1 MVKFSR
7 EYEASI
13 IPEWKA
19 AFVDYKRLKK
29 LVKRIKIAR
38 RDAASACVTSSPTPP
53 LLFAGGSGNTSGRYG
68 FSVLDPVRSLAARF
82 AASPPQHHQQGLQE
96 SEDDDAGGGLDD
108 CSSGELVRSAD
119 KHEQEFLEKADEEL
133 GKVNDFYAAK
143 EAELLARG
151 AALMD
156 QLRILGDVKRILA
169 DHAAAS
175 RRGRRLL
182 GRSASHSPSPS
193 ANGSSSARHLLSSG
207 SGLGSP
213 QSMSDGSVEL
223 QQARVAE
230 GAAVAEEVMAALER
244 NGVSFV
250 GAGLPKAKKDGTGK
264 QLVGRGALLLL
275 PAAVRIDIPPTSPGR
290 AALKVWEEL
299 VNVLRKDGADPAAA
313 FVHRKKVQHAEKNI
327 RDAFLALYRGLD
339 LLKKFSS
346 LNVKAFT
353 KILKKFVKVSE
364 QQRATDL
371 FSEKVKR
378 SPFSSSD
385 KVLQLADEVE
395 CIFLRHFAGND
406 RKVAMK
412 YLRPQQPRNTH
423 MITFLVGLFTGTF
436 VSLFIIYSVLA
447 HVAGIFSSTGNTAY
461 MEIVYHVFSMFAL
474 ISLHVFLYGCNLF
487 MWKSTRINHNFI
499 FDFSSSTAL
508 THRDAFLMS
517 ASIMCTV
524 VAALVIN
531 LFLRNAGSTYANALP
546 GALLLLSTAVLFCPF
561 NVLYRSTRYCF
572 MRVMRNIIF
581 SPFYKVLMADF
592 FMADQLTSQIP
603 LLRHMEFAACYFM
616 AGTFRADA
624 YRTCTSSSQYTHLAY
639 VISFLPYYWRAMQC
653 LRRYLEEGHDINQL
667 ANAGK
672 YVSAMI
678 AAAVRFK
685 YAATPT
691 PLWMWMVVISSSG
704 ATIYQLYW
712 DFVMDWGFL
721 NPESKNLWLRDQ
733 LILKNKSIYYVSMVL
748 NLALRLAWAQSVMKL
763 HLGRVESRLLD
774 FSLASLEIIR
784 RGHWNFYRLE
794 NEHLNNAGKFR
805 AVKTVPLPFRELE
818 TD

>member
-19 AFVDYKRLKK
+19 AFVDYKCLKK
-29 LVKRIKIAR
+29 LIKRIKVAR
-38 RDAASACVTSSPTPP
+38 RDAGPPTP
-53 LLFAGGSGNTSGRYG
+53 LLATSGGAGSYG
-68 FSVLDPVRSLAARF
+68 FSVLDPVRALTARF
-82 AASPPQHHQQGLQE
+82 AGGRAAAAASPEEEGEEE
-96 SEDDDAGGGLDD
+96 SLESD
-108 CSSGELVRSAD
+108 SGELVRATD
-119 KHEQEFLEKADEEL
+119 KHDREFLEKADEEL
-133 GKVNDFYAAK
+133 DKVNKFYATQ
-143 EAELLARG
+143 ESELLARG
-151 AALMD
+151 DALIE
-156 QLRILGDVKRILA
+156 QLRILSDIKRILA
-169 DHAAAS
+169 DHAAARGT
-175 RRGRRLL
+175 RRHGRAAL
-182 GRSASHSPSPS
+182 GRSASMPSPPSSPSLLD
-193 ANGSSSARHLLSSG
+193 GSSGRHLLS
-207 SGLGSP
+207 GLASP
-213 QSMSDGSVEL
+213 QSMSDGSVEM
-223 QQARVAE
+223 QQ
-230 GAAVAEEVMAALER
+230 AAVAEEVMAALER

-250 GAGLPKAKKDGTGK
+250 GGGIAGKAKKAGK
-264 QLVGRGALLLL
+264 DYGNNNNNSKQIMGRGALLQL
-275 PAAVRIDIPPTSPGR
+275 PATVRIDIPPTSPGR

-327 RDAFLALYRGLD
+327 RDAFLALYRGLE

-385 KVLQLADEVE
+385 KVLQLSDEVE

-412 YLRPQQPRNTH
+412 YLKPQQPRNTH

-447 HVAGIFSSTGNTAY
+447 HVAGIFSSTGSPAY
-461 MEIVYHVFSMFAL
+461 MDIVYHVFSMFAL

-524 VAALVIN
+524 VFSLVIN
-531 LFLRNAGSTYANALP
+531 LFLRNAGATYTDALP
-546 GALLLLSTAVLFCPF
+546 GALLLLSTGVLFCPF
-561 NVLYRSTRYCF
+561 NILYRSTRYCF

-616 AGTFRADA
+616 AGTFRNHA
-624 YRTCTSSSQYTHLAY
+624 YQTCTTSPQYTHLAY

-672 YVSAMI
+672 YVSAMV

-721 NPESKNLWLRDQ
+721 NPKSKNLWLRDQ
-733 LILKNKSIYYVSMVL
+733 LILKNKSIYYVSMML

>member
-1 MVKFSR
+1 LRRMVKFSR

-19 AFVDYKRLKK
+19 AFVDYKCLKK
-29 LVKRIKIAR
+29 LIKRIKIAR
-38 RDAASACVTSSPTPP
+38 RDAAPSSP
-53 LLFAGGSGNTSGRYG
+53 LLATTASSSSIGAYG
-68 FSVLDPVRSLAARF
+68 FSVLDPVRALTARIAARPALAAV
-82 AASPPQHHQQGLQE
+82 ASP
-96 SEDDDAGGGLDD
+96 S
-108 CSSGELVRSAD
+108 LVGRAIVIVMLIHLRVWFVQD
-119 KHEQEFLEKADEEL
+119 QEFLEKADEEL
-133 GKVNDFYAAK
+133 DKVNKFYASQ

-151 AALMD
+151 DALIE
-156 QLRILGDVKRILA
+156 QLRILADIKRILA

-175 RRGRRLL
+175 RRGRGRAL
-182 GRSASHSPSPS
+182 GRAATMPPSHSPSV
-193 ANGSSSARHLLSSG
+193 NGSSGRHLLS
-207 SGLGSP
+207 GLASP

-250 GAGLPKAKKDGTGK
+250 GGGLAKAKKDGSGK
-264 QLVGRGALLLL
+264 QLMGRGALLQL
-275 PAAVRIDIPPTSPGR
+275 PATVRIDIPPTSPGR

-327 RDAFLALYRGLD
+327 RDAFLALYRGLE
-339 LLKKFSS
+339 LLKKFSA

-364 QQRATDL
+364 QQRATDS

-412 YLRPQQPRNTH
+412 YLKPQQPRNTH
-423 MITFLVGLFTGTF
+423 MITFLVGD
-436 VSLFIIYSVLA
+436 
-447 HVAGIFSSTGNTAY
+447 
-461 MEIVYHVFSMFAL
+461 MFAL
-474 ISLHVFLYGCNLF
+474 ISLHAFLYGCNLF
-487 MWKSTRINHNFI
+487 MWKSTRINNNFI

-531 LFLRNAGSTYANALP
+531 LFLRNAGATYTDALP
-546 GALLLLSTAVLFCPF
+546 GALLLLSTGVLFCPF
-561 NVLYRSTRYCF
+561 DIFYRSTRYCF

-616 AGTFRADA
+616 AGTFRNHA
-624 YRTCTSSSQYTHLAY
+624 YETCTTSPQYTHLAY
-639 VISFLPYYWRAMQC
+639 VLSFLPYYWRAMQC

-672 YVSAMI
+672 YVSAMV

-691 PLWMWMVVISSSG
+691 PFWMWMVVISSSG

-721 NPESKNLWLRDQ
+721 NPKSKNLWLRDQ
-733 LILKNKSIYYVSMVL
+733 LILKNKSIYYFSMVLYLVRQIFNTTADLGIPKFTSTNKYHLTTQML

-805 AVKTVPLPFRELE
+805 AVKIVPLPFRELE

>member
-29 LVKRIKIAR
+29 LIKRIKVTR
-38 RDAASACVTSSPTPP
+38 RDDSFAAAAAAAADHLLPP
-53 LLFAGGSGNTSGRYG
+53 PHAAKEAGGYG
-68 FSVLDPVRSLAARF
+68 FSILDPVRAIAARF
-82 AASPPQHHQQGLQE
+82 SAGQQPSA
-96 SEDDDAGGGLDD
+96 SEDEECPDR
-108 CSSGELVRSAD
+108 GELVRSTD
-119 KHEQEFLEKADEEL
+119 KHEREFMERADEEL
-133 GKVNDFYAAK
+133 EKVNAFYTGQ

-151 AALMD
+151 DALLE
-156 QLRILGDVKRILA
+156 QLRILADVKRILA
-169 DHAAAS
+169 DHAAARRARGLARS
-175 RRGRRLL
+175 R
-182 GRSASHSPSPS
+182 SMPPPPPSSSPPS
-193 ANGSSSARHLLSSG
+193 SVHGSSGRYLLS
-207 SGLGSP
+207 GLSSP
-213 QSMSDGSVEL
+213 QSMSDGSLEL
-223 QQARVAE
+223 QQAQVSE
-230 GAAVAEEVMAALER
+230 GAAVADEVMAALER

-250 GAGLPKAKKDGTGK
+250 GLAGKKDGKTKDGSGK
-264 QLVGRGALLLL
+264 GRGGGGGGGGGVLQL
-275 PAAVRIDIPPTSPGR
+275 PATVRIDIPATSPGR

-313 FVHRKKVQHAEKNI
+313 
-327 RDAFLALYRGLD
+327 
-339 LLKKFSS
+339 S

-395 CIFLRHFAGND
+395 CIFMKHFTGND

-412 YLRPQQPRNTH
+412 YLKPQQPRNTH
-423 MITFLVGLFTGTF
+423 MITFLVCSRALLFHSH
-436 VSLFIIYSVLA
+436 VS
-447 HVAGIFSSTGNTAY
+447 GIFTSTGNSAY

-474 ISLHVFLYGCNLF
+474 ISLHIFLYGCNLF
-487 MWKSTRINHNFI
+487 MWKNTRINHNFI
-499 FDFSSSTAL
+499 FDFSSNTAL

-531 LFLRNAGSTYANALP
+531 LFLKNAGVAYANALP
-546 GALLLLSTAVLFCPF
+546 GALLLLSTGVLFCPF
-561 NVLYRSTRYCF
+561 DIFYRSTRYCF

-603 LLRHMEFAACYFM
+603 LLRHMEFTACYFM
-616 AGTFRADA
+616 AGSFRTHP
-624 YRTCTSSSQYTHLAY
+624 YETCTSGQQYKHLAY
-639 VISFLPYYWRAMQC
+639 VISFLPYFWRALQC

-672 YVSAMI
+672 YVSAMV

-691 PLWMWMVVISSSG
+691 PFWVWMVIISSSG

-712 DFVMDWGFL
+712 DFVKDWGFL
-721 NPESKNLWLRDQ
+721 NPKSKNRWLRNE
-733 LILKNKSIYYVSMVL
+733 LILKNKSIYYVSMML
-748 NLALRLAWAQSVMKL
+748 NLALRLAWTESVMKI
-763 HLGRVESRLLD
+763 HIGKVESRLLD

-794 NEHLNNAGKFR
+794 NEHLNNVGKFR

>member
-29 LVKRIKIAR
+29 LIKKIKVTR
-38 RDAASACVTSSPTPP
+38 RDDSFAAAAADHLPP
-53 LLFAGGSGNTSGRYG
+53 PHAAKESGGGGYG
-68 FSVLDPVRSLAARF
+68 FSILDPVRAIAARF
-82 AASPPQHHQQGLQE
+82 SPGLRAASA
-96 SEDDDAGGGLDD
+96 SEDEECPDT
-108 CSSGELVRSAD
+108 GELVRSTD
-119 KHEQEFLEKADEEL
+119 KHEREFMERADEEL
-133 GKVNDFYAAK
+133 EKVNAFYTGQ

-151 AALMD
+151 DALLE
-156 QLRILGDVKRILA
+156 QLRILADVKRILA
-169 DHAAAS
+169 DHAAS
-175 RRGRRLL
+175 RRARGLA
-182 GRSASHSPSPS
+182 RSRSMPPPSPSPS
-193 ANGSSSARHLLSSG
+193 PSVHGSSGRYLLS
-207 SGLGSP
+207 GLSSP
-213 QSMSDGSVEL
+213 QSMSDGSLEL
-223 QQARVAE
+223 QQAQVSE
-230 GAAVAEEVMAALER
+230 GAAVADEVMAALER

-250 GAGLPKAKKDGTGK
+250 GLAGKKDAKTKDGSGK
-264 QLVGRGALLLL
+264 GRGGGGGGGALQL
-275 PAAVRIDIPPTSPGR
+275 PATVRIDIPATSPGR

-313 FVHRKKVQHAEKNI
+313 FVHRKKIQHAEKNI
-327 RDAFLALYRGLD
+327 RDAFMALYRGLE
-339 LLKKFSS
+339 LLKKFRHAPSLHLLFVSFCHIWQTNTTNS

-385 KVLQLADEVE
+385 KVSS
-395 CIFLRHFAGND
+395 
-406 RKVAMK
+406 
-412 YLRPQQPRNTH
+412 
-423 MITFLVGLFTGTF
+423 GLFTGTF
-436 VSLFIIYSVLA
+436 VSLFIIYAILA
-447 HVAGIFSSTGNTAY
+447 HVSGIFTSTGNTAY

-474 ISLHVFLYGCNLF
+474 ISLHIFLYGCNLF

-531 LFLRNAGSTYANALP
+531 LFLKNAGVAYANALP
-546 GALLLLSTAVLFCPF
+546 GALLLLSTGVLFCPF
-561 NVLYRSTRYCF
+561 DIFYRSTRYCF

-603 LLRHMEFAACYFM
+603 LLRHMEFTACYFM
-616 AGTFRADA
+616 AGSFRTHP
-624 YRTCTSSSQYTHLAY
+624 YETCTSGQQYKHLAY
-639 VISFLPYYWRAMQC
+639 VISFLPYFWRALQC

-672 YVSAMI
+672 YVSAMV

-691 PLWMWMVVISSSG
+691 PFWVWMVIISSSG

-712 DFVMDWGFL
+712 DFVKDWGFL
-721 NPESKNLWLRDQ
+721 NPKSKNRWLRNE
-733 LILKNKSIYYVSMVL
+733 LILKNKSIYYVSMML
-748 NLALRLAWAQSVMKL
+748 NLALRLAWTESVMKI
-763 HLGRVESRLLD
+763 HIGKVESRLLD

-794 NEHLNNAGKFR
+794 NEHLNNVGKFR

>member
-19 AFVDYKRLKK
+19 AFVDYKGLKK
-29 LVKRIKIAR
+29 LIKRIKIAR
-38 RDAASACVTSSPTPP
+38 RDAGPPP
-53 LLFAGGSGNTSGRYG
+53 LLAATTAGSSYG
-68 FSVLDPVRSLAARF
+68 FSVLDPVRSLTARF
-82 AASPPQHHQQGLQE
+82 TGAAHHAAASPEGEEE
-96 SEDDDAGGGLDD
+96 SLESD
-108 CSSGELVRSAD
+108 SGELVRSTN

-133 GKVNDFYAAK
+133 DKVNKFYATQ

-151 AALMD
+151 EALIE
-156 QLRILGDVKRILA
+156 QLRILADVKRILA

-175 RRGRRLL
+175 RRGRGRAL
-182 GRSASHSPSPS
+182 GRAASMPPSLELSPSL
-193 ANGSSSARHLLSSG
+193 NGSSGRHLLS
-207 SGLGSP
+207 GLASP

-250 GAGLPKAKKDGTGK
+250 GGGLAKAKKDGSGK
-264 QLVGRGALLLL
+264 QLMGRAALLQL
-275 PAAVRIDIPPTSPGR
+275 PATVRIDIPPTSPGR

-327 RDAFLALYRGLD
+327 RDAFLALYRGLE

-364 QQRATDL
+364 QQQATDK

-378 SPFSSSD
+378 SQFSSSD

-412 YLRPQQPRNTH
+412 YLKPQQPRNTH

-447 HVAGIFSSTGNTAY
+447 HVAGIFSSTGSPAY
-461 MEIVYHVFSMFAL
+461 MDIVYHVFSMFAL

-487 MWKSTRINHNFI
+487 MWKSTRINNNFI

-531 LFLRNAGSTYANALP
+531 LFLRNAGATYTDALP
-546 GALLLLSTAVLFCPF
+546 GALLVLSTGVLFCPF
-561 NVLYRSTRYCF
+561 NIFYRSTRYCF

-616 AGTFRADA
+616 AGTFRNHA
-624 YRTCTSSSQYTHLAY
+624 YETCTSSPQYTHLAY

-672 YVSAMI
+672 YVSAMV

-721 NPESKNLWLRDQ
+721 NPKSKNLWLRDQ
-733 LILKNKSIYYVSMVL
+733 LILKKKSIYYVSM
-748 NLALRLAWAQSVMKL
+748 
-763 HLGRVESRLLD
+763 VESRLLD

>member
-19 AFVDYKRLKK
+19 AFVDYKKLKK
-29 LVKRIKIAR
+29 LVKRIKVAR
-38 RDAASACVTSSPTPP
+38 RDAAAASP
-53 LLFAGGSGNTSGRYG
+53 LLAASSRQDGTTERSSGGAGAYG
-68 FSVLDPVRSLAARF
+68 FSVLDPVRAIAARI
-82 AASPPQHHQQGLQE
+82 AASPPPPASPSDE
-96 SEDDDAGGGLDD
+96 SEAEEEESTAESDA
-108 CSSGELVRSAD
+108 SGELVPSTD
-119 KHEQEFLEKADEEL
+119 KHEREFLEKADDEL
-133 GKVNDFYAAK
+133 GKVNEFYAGK

-182 GRSASHSPSPS
+182 GRSASAPSSVNINNDDGS
-193 ANGSSSARHLLSSG
+193 ASGRHLLALSSG
-207 SGLGSP
+207 LASP

-250 GAGLPKAKKDGTGK
+250 GGGLAKAKKDGTGK
-264 QLVGRGALLLL
+264 QLMGRGALLQL

-339 LLKKFSS
+339 LLKKFRLAWHDLYGERIQIREMLCVPGVRAAASHG
-346 LNVKAFT
+346 L
-353 KILKKFVKVSE
+353 ILSE
-364 QQRATDL
+364 GEEVAVQQ
-371 FSEKVKR
+371 
-378 SPFSSSD
+378 
-385 KVLQLADEVE
+385 
-395 CIFLRHFAGND
+395 LR
-406 RKVAMK
+406 
-412 YLRPQQPRNTH
+412 Q
-423 MITFLVGLFTGTF
+423 GLFTGTF
-436 VSLFIIYSVLA
+436 VSLFIIYSILA

-531 LFLRNAGSTYANALP
+531 LFVRNAGPTYANALP

-561 NVLYRSTRYCF
+561 NIFYRSTRYCF
-572 MRVMRNIIF
+572 MRVIRNIIF
-581 SPFYKVLMADF
+581 SPFYKDVLAMQVLMADF

-624 YRTCTSSSQYTHLAY
+624 YQTCTRSSQYTHLAY

-672 YVSAMI
+672 YVSAMV

-721 NPESKNLWLRDQ
+721 NPHSKNLWLRDQ
-733 LILKNKSIYYVSMVL
+733 LILKNKSVYYVSMVLHPVRLIFSTTTDLGNPKFSTTNAFAKQML

-794 NEHLNNAGKFR
+794 NEHINNAGKFR

>member
-7 EYEASI
+7 EYAASI

-29 LVKRIKIAR
+29 LVKRIKVAR
-38 RDAASACVTSSPTPP
+38 RDSDAAAASP
-53 LLFAGGSGNTSGRYG
+53 LLASPSQDGQRRRGATGYG
-68 FSVLDPVRSLAARF
+68 FSVLDPVRAIAARF
-82 AASPPQHHQQGLQE
+82 AASPPALPVQQE
-96 SEDDDAGGGLDD
+96 SEEEEEESAA
-108 CSSGELVRSAD
+108 SGELLRSKD
-119 KHEQEFLEKADEEL
+119 KHEREFLEKADDEL
-133 GKVNDFYAAK
+133 SKVNDFYAAK

-175 RRGRRLL
+175 RRGRLL
-182 GRSASHSPSPS
+182 GRSASAPASHSPS
-193 ANGSSSARHLLSSG
+193 ADNNNGSSSGRHLLSLS
-207 SGLGSP
+207 SGLASP

-250 GAGLPKAKKDGTGK
+250 GGGLAKAKKDGTGK
-264 QLVGRGALLLL
+264 QLMGRGALLQL

-412 YLRPQQPRNTH
+412 YLKPQQPRNTH

-499 FDFSSSTAL
+499 FDFSTSTAL

-531 LFLRNAGSTYANALP
+531 LFVRNAGPTYANALP

-561 NVLYRSTRYCF
+561 NIFYRSTRYCF

-603 LLRHMEFAACYFM
+603 LLRHMEFTACYFM
-616 AGTFRADA
+616 AGTFKADA
-624 YRTCTSSSQYTHLAY
+624 YRTCTRSSQYTHLAY

-653 LRRYLEEGHDINQL
+653 LRRYLEEGRDINQL

-672 YVSAMI
+672 YVSAMV

-691 PLWMWMVVISSSG
+691 PFWMWMVVISSSG

-721 NPESKNLWLRDQ
+721 NPHSKNLWLRDQ
-733 LILKNKSIYYVSMVL
+733 LILKNKSVYYVSMML

>member
-29 LVKRIKIAR
+29 LIKKIKVAR
-38 RDAASACVTSSPTPP
+38 RDSFAAAGDVPP
-53 LLFAGGSGNTSGRYG
+53 PHAGKEGAGSFDDGGGGGGGYG
-68 FSVLDPVRSLAARF
+68 FSILDPVRAMAARF
-82 AASPPQHHQQGLQE
+82 SPIRAPSLHAASV
-96 SEDDDAGGGLDD
+96 SEDEE
-108 CSSGELVRSAD
+108 SSDTGELVRSTD
-119 KHEQEFLEKADEEL
+119 KHERDFLERADEEL
-133 GKVNDFYAAK
+133 EKVKAFYEGQ

-151 AALMD
+151 DALIE
-156 QLRILGDVKRILA
+156 QLRILSDVKRILA
-169 DHAAAS
+169 DHAAS
-175 RRGRRLL
+175 RRARGLA
-182 GRSASHSPSPS
+182 RSRSMPPPPTPPSPS
-193 ANGSSSARHLLSSG
+193 VNGSSGRYLLS
-207 SGLGSP
+207 GLASP
-213 QSMSDGSVEL
+213 QSMSDGSLEL
-223 QQARVAE
+223 QQAQVSE
-230 GAAVAEEVMAALER
+230 GAAVADEVMAALER
-244 NGVSFV
+244 NGVCFV
-250 GAGLPKAKKDGTGK
+250 GLAGKKDGKTKDGSK
-264 QLVGRGALLLL
+264 GRCGVSRQL
-275 PAAVRIDIPPTSPGR
+275 PATVRIDIPATSPGR

-313 FVHRKKVQHAEKNI
+313 FVHRKKIQHAEKNI
-327 RDAFLALYRGLD
+327 RDAFMALYRGLE

-364 QQRATDL
+364 QHRATDL

-395 CIFLRHFAGND
+395 CIFMKHFTGND

-412 YLRPQQPRNTH
+412 YLKPQQPRNTH

-436 VSLFIIYSVLA
+436 VSLFIIYAILA
-447 HVAGIFSSTGNTAY
+447 HVSGIFTSTGNTAY

-474 ISLHVFLYGCNLF
+474 ISLHTFLYGCNLF

-524 VAALVIN
+524 VGALVIN
-531 LFLRNAGSTYANALP
+531 LFLKNAGVSYANALP
-546 GALLLLSTAVLFCPF
+546 GALLLLSTGVLFCPF
-561 NVLYRSTRYCF
+561 DIFYRSTRYCF
-572 MRVMRNIIF
+572 MRVIRNIIF

-603 LLRHMEFAACYFM
+603 LLRHMEFTACYFM
-616 AGTFRADA
+616 AGSFKTHP
-624 YRTCTSSSQYTHLAY
+624 YETCTSGQQYKHLAY
-639 VISFLPYYWRAMQC
+639 VISFLPYYWRALQC

-672 YVSAMI
+672 YVSAMV

-691 PLWMWMVVISSSG
+691 PFWVWMVIFSSSG

-712 DFVMDWGFL
+712 DFVKDWGFL
-721 NPESKNLWLRDQ
+721 NPKSKNPWLRNE
-733 LILKNKSIYYVSMVL
+733 LILKNKSIYYVSMML
-748 NLALRLAWAQSVMKL
+748 NLALRLAWTESVMKI
-763 HLGRVESRLLD
+763 HISKVESRLLD
-774 FSLASLEIIR
+774 FLLASLEIIR

-794 NEHLNNAGKFR
+794 NEHLNNVGKFR

>member
-19 AFVDYKRLKK
+19 AFVDYKGLKK

-38 RDAASACVTSSPTPP
+38 RDRDARSTSNDHDDATT
-53 LLFAGGSGNTSGRYG
+53 TSYG
-68 FSVLDPVRSLAARF
+68 FSVLDPVRALASHFNNATPP
-82 AASPPQHHQQGLQE
+82 ASPEGG
-96 SEDDDAGGGLDD
+96 SDDDALRTLESD
-108 CSSGELVRSAD
+108 SGELVRATD
-119 KHEQEFLEKADEEL
+119 KHEQEFVERADEEL
-133 GKVNDFYAAK
+133 EKVNKFYAAQ
-143 EAELLARG
+143 EADMLARG
-151 AALMD
+151 DALIE
-156 QLRILGDVKRILA
+156 QLRILADVKRILA

-175 RRGRRLL
+175 SRRGRARLART
-182 GRSASHSPSPS
+182 GGNSSPP
-193 ANGSSSARHLLSSG
+193 
-207 SGLGSP
+207 
-213 QSMSDGSVEL
+213 VEL

-250 GAGLPKAKKDGTGK
+250 GGGLGKAKKDGSGK
-264 QLVGRGALLLL
+264 QLMGRAALLQL
-275 PAAVRIDIPPTSPGR
+275 PATVRIDIPPTSPGR

-313 FVHRKKVQHAEKNI
+313 FVHRKKVQHAEKSI

-353 KILKKFVKVSE
+353 KILKKFVKVLDLLCTQNPDTHTLTLCCAVCTKPRNSFSALQQVSE
-364 QQRATDL
+364 QHRKGDL

-385 KVLQLADEVE
+385 KACSQ
-395 CIFLRHFAGND
+395 
-406 RKVAMK
+406 
-412 YLRPQQPRNTH
+412 
-423 MITFLVGLFTGTF
+423 
-436 VSLFIIYSVLA
+436 A
-447 HVAGIFSSTGNTAY
+447 HLCPCSSYTR
-461 MEIVYHVFSMFAL
+461 MFAL
-474 ISLHVFLYGCNLF
+474 ISLHVFLYGCNLS
-487 MWKSTRINHNFI
+487 MWKGTRINHNFI

-524 VAALVIN
+524 VAALVVN
-531 LFLRNAGSTYANALP
+531 LFLRNAGATYANALP
-546 GALLLLSTAVLFCPF
+546 GALLLLSAGVLFCPF
-561 NVLYRSTRYCF
+561 NIFYRSTRFCF
-572 MRVMRNIIF
+572 MRVMRNIVL
-581 SPFYKVLMADF
+581 SPFYK
-592 FMADQLTSQIP
+592 
-603 LLRHMEFAACYFM
+603 
-616 AGTFRADA
+616 
-624 YRTCTSSSQYTHLAY
+624 
-639 VISFLPYYWRAMQC
+639 
-653 LRRYLEEGHDINQL
+653 
-667 ANAGK
+667 
-672 YVSAMI
+672 
-678 AAAVRFK
+678 
-685 YAATPT
+685 
-691 PLWMWMVVISSSG
+691 
-704 ATIYQLYW
+704 LYW

-721 NPESKNLWLRDQ
+721 NSKSKNFWLRDQ
-733 LILKNKSIYYVSMVL
+733 LILKNKSIYYASMML
-748 NLALRLAWAQSVMKL
+748 NLVLRLAWAESVMKL
-763 HLGRVESRLLD
+763 RLGMVESRLLD

>member
-19 AFVDYKRLKK
+19 AFVDYKCLKK
-29 LVKRIKIAR
+29 LIKRIKVAR
-38 RDAASACVTSSPTPP
+38 RDAAPP
-53 LLFAGGSGNTSGRYG
+53 LLLAATTSATVGSYG
-68 FSVLDPVRSLAARF
+68 FSVLDPVRALTARF
-82 AASPPQHHQQGLQE
+82 AGGGRAAAASP
-96 SEDDDAGGGLDD
+96 
-108 CSSGELVRSAD
+108 
-119 KHEQEFLEKADEEL
+119 EQEFLERADEEL
-133 GKVNDFYAAK
+133 DKVNKFYASQ
-143 EAELLARG
+143 ESELLSRG
-151 AALMD
+151 EALIE
-156 QLRILGDVKRILA
+156 QLRILADIKRILA
-169 DHAAAS
+169 DHAAA
-175 RRGRRLL
+175 RGRGGRAAAL
-182 GRSASHSPSPS
+182 GRSASMPPPSMSPSL
-193 ANGSSSARHLLSSG
+193 NGSSGRHLLS
-207 SGLGSP
+207 GLASP
-213 QSMSDGSVEL
+213 QSMSDGSVEM
-223 QQARVAE
+223 QQAAVAE

-250 GAGLPKAKKDGTGK
+250 GGGIAGKAKKAKDGNNK
-264 QLVGRGALLLL
+264 QIMGRGALLQL
-275 PAAVRIDIPPTSPGR
+275 PATVRIDIPPTSPGR

-327 RDAFLALYRGLD
+327 RDAFLALYQGLE

-412 YLRPQQPRNTH
+412 YLKPQQPRNTH

-447 HVAGIFSSTGNTAY
+447 HVAGIFSSTGSPAY
-461 MEIVYHVFSMFAL
+461 MDIVYHVFSMFAL

-499 FDFSSSTAL
+499 FDFSSNTAL

-524 VAALVIN
+524 VLSLVIN
-531 LFLRNAGSTYANALP
+531 LFLRNAGATYTDALP
-546 GALLLLSTAVLFCPF
+546 GALLLLSTGVLFCPF
-561 NVLYRSTRYCF
+561 NIFYRSTRYCF

-616 AGTFRADA
+616 AGTFRNHA
-624 YRTCTSSSQYTHLAY
+624 YETCTTSPQYTHLAY

-672 YVSAMI
+672 YVSAMV

-691 PLWMWMVVISSSG
+691 PFWMWMVVISSSG

-721 NPESKNLWLRDQ
+721 NPKSKNLWLRDQ
-733 LILKNKSIYYVSMVL
+733 LILKNKSIYYVSMML

-763 HLGRVESRLLD
+763 HLGQVESRLLD
-774 FSLASLEIIR
+774 FTLASLEIIR

>member
-19 AFVDYKRLKK
+19 AFVDYKCLKK
-29 LVKRIKIAR
+29 LIKRIKIAR
-38 RDAASACVTSSPTPP
+38 RDAASTTTT
-53 LLFAGGSGNTSGRYG
+53 LLATSGTTTTGAYG
-68 FSVLDPVRSLAARF
+68 FSVLDPVRALTARLAA
-82 AASPPQHHQQGLQE
+82 ASRAPSSSPTYVQE
-96 SEDDDAGGGLDD
+96 GEEDSLESD
-108 CSSGELVRSAD
+108 SGELMPSTN
-119 KHEQEFLEKADEEL
+119 KHEKEFLEKADEEL
-133 GKVNDFYAAK
+133 DKVNKFYASQ
-143 EAELLARG
+143 ESELLARG
-151 AALMD
+151 DALIE
-156 QLRILGDVKRILA
+156 QLRILSDIKRILA
-169 DHAAAS
+169 DHSAS
-175 RRGRRLL
+175 RRARNNRPHLS
-182 GRSASHSPSPS
+182 RAASMPPSSPSL
-193 ANGSSSARHLLSSG
+193 NGSSGRHLLS
-207 SGLGSP
+207 GLASP
-213 QSMSDGSVEL
+213 QSMSDGGVEL
-223 QQARVAE
+223 QQQRVAE

-250 GAGLPKAKKDGTGK
+250 GGGIAKAKKDGSGK
-264 QLVGRGALLLL
+264 QLMGRGALLQM
-275 PAAVRIDIPPTSPGR
+275 PATVRIDIPPTSPGR

-313 FVHRKKVQHAEKNI
+313 FIHRKKVQHAEKNI
-327 RDAFLALYRGLD
+327 RDAFLALYRGLE

-412 YLRPQQPRNTH
+412 YLKPQQPRNTH

-447 HVAGIFSSTGNTAY
+447 HVAGIFSSTGSPAY
-461 MEIVYHVFSMFAL
+461 MDIVYHVFSMFAL

-531 LFLRNAGSTYANALP
+531 LFLRNAGATYTDALP
-546 GALLLLSTAVLFCPF
+546 GALLLLSTGVLFCPF
-561 NVLYRSTRYCF
+561 NIFYRSTRYCF

-616 AGTFRADA
+616 AGTFRNHA
-624 YRTCTSSSQYTHLAY
+624 YETCTRSPQYTHLAY

-653 LRRYLEEGHDINQL
+653 LRRYLEEGHDIDQL

-672 YVSAMI
+672 YVSAMV

-691 PLWMWMVVISSSG
+691 PFWMWMVVISSSG

-712 DFVMDWGFL
+712 DFVKDWGFL
-721 NPESKNLWLRDQ
+721 NPKSKNLWLRDQ
-733 LILKNKSIYYVSMVL
+733 LVLKNKSIYYVSMML

-794 NEHLNNAGKFR
+794 HEHLNNAGKFR

>member
-19 AFVDYKRLKK
+19 VFVDYKCLKK
-29 LVKRIKIAR
+29 LIKRIKIAR
-38 RDAASACVTSSPTPP
+38 RDAGPPP
-53 LLFAGGSGNTSGRYG
+53 LLAAGETGSSYG
-68 FSVLDPVRSLAARF
+68 FSVLDPVRSIAARF
-82 AASPPQHHQQGLQE
+82 AAHHAAASSP
-96 SEDDDAGGGLDD
+96 
-108 CSSGELVRSAD
+108 
-119 KHEQEFLEKADEEL
+119 QEFLEKADEEL
-133 GKVNDFYAAK
+133 DKVNKFYATQ

-151 AALMD
+151 DALIE
-156 QLRILGDVKRILA
+156 QLRILADVKRILA

-175 RRGRRLL
+175 SRRGRGRAL
-182 GRSASHSPSPS
+182 GRANSMPPPSPS
-193 ANGSSSARHLLSSG
+193 VNGSSGRHLLS
-207 SGLGSP
+207 GLASP

-250 GAGLPKAKKDGTGK
+250 GGGLAKAKKDGSGK
-264 QLVGRGALLLL
+264 QLMGRAALLQL
-275 PAAVRIDIPPTSPGR
+275 PATVRIDIPPTSPGR

-313 FVHRKKVQHAEKNI
+313 FVHRKKLQHAEKNI
-327 RDAFLALYRGLD
+327 RDAFLALYRGLE

-364 QQRATDL
+364 QHQATDK

-412 YLRPQQPRNTH
+412 YLKPQQPRNTH

-447 HVAGIFSSTGNTAY
+447 HVAGIFSSTGSPTY
-461 MEIVYHVFSMFAL
+461 MDIVYHVFSMFAL

-531 LFLRNAGSTYANALP
+531 LFLRNAGATYTDALP
-546 GALLLLSTAVLFCPF
+546 GALLVLSTGVLFCPF
-561 NVLYRSTRYCF
+561 NIFYRSTRYCF

-616 AGTFRADA
+616 AGTFRNQA
-624 YRTCTSSSQYTHLAY
+624 YETCTSSPQYTHLAY

-672 YVSAMI
+672 YVSAMV

-721 NPESKNLWLRDQ
+721 NPKSKNLWLRDQ
-733 LILKNKSIYYVSMVL
+733 LILKKKSIYYVSMML

-794 NEHLNNAGKFR
+794 HEHLNNAGKFR

>member
-29 LVKRIKIAR
+29 LIKRIKVTR
-38 RDAASACVTSSPTPP
+38 RDDSFAAANAAAAADHLLPP
-53 LLFAGGSGNTSGRYG
+53 PPAEKEAGGYG
-68 FSVLDPVRSLAARF
+68 FSILDPVRAIAARF
-82 AASPPQHHQQGLQE
+82 SAGQQPSA
-96 SEDDDAGGGLDD
+96 SEDEECPDR
-108 CSSGELVRSAD
+108 GELVRSTD
-119 KHEQEFLEKADEEL
+119 KHEREFMERADEEL
-133 GKVNDFYAAK
+133 EKVNAFYTGQ

-151 AALMD
+151 DALLE
-156 QLRILGDVKRILA
+156 QLRILADVKRILA
-169 DHAAAS
+169 DHAAARRARGLARS
-175 RRGRRLL
+175 R
-182 GRSASHSPSPS
+182 SMPPPPPSSSPPS
-193 ANGSSSARHLLSSG
+193 SVHGSSGRYLLS
-207 SGLGSP
+207 GLSSP
-213 QSMSDGSVEL
+213 QSMSDGSLEL
-223 QQARVAE
+223 QQAQVSE
-230 GAAVAEEVMAALER
+230 GAAVADEVMAALER

-250 GAGLPKAKKDGTGK
+250 GLAGKKDGKTKDGSGK
-264 QLVGRGALLLL
+264 GRGGGGGGGGGVLQL
-275 PAAVRIDIPPTSPGR
+275 PATVRIDIPATSPGR

-313 FVHRKKVQHAEKNI
+313 FVHRKKIQHAEKNI
-327 RDAFLALYRGLD
+327 RDAFMALYRGLE

-395 CIFLRHFAGND
+395 CIFMKHFTGND

-412 YLRPQQPRNTH
+412 YLKPQQPRNTH

-436 VSLFIIYSVLA
+436 VSLFIIYAILA
-447 HVAGIFSSTGNTAY
+447 HVSGIFTSTGNSAY

-474 ISLHVFLYGCNLF
+474 ISLHIFLYGCNLF
-487 MWKSTRINHNFI
+487 MWKNTRINHNFI
-499 FDFSSSTAL
+499 FDFSSNTAL

-531 LFLRNAGSTYANALP
+531 LFLKNAGVAYANALP
-546 GALLLLSTAVLFCPF
+546 GALLLLSTGVLFCPF
-561 NVLYRSTRYCF
+561 DIFYRSTRYCF

-603 LLRHMEFAACYFM
+603 LLRHMEFTACYFM
-616 AGTFRADA
+616 AGSFRTHP
-624 YRTCTSSSQYTHLAY
+624 YETCTSGQQYKHLAY
-639 VISFLPYYWRAMQC
+639 VISFLPYFWRALQC

-672 YVSAMI
+672 YVSAMV

-691 PLWMWMVVISSSG
+691 PFWVWMVIISSSG

-712 DFVMDWGFL
+712 DFVKDWGFL
-721 NPESKNLWLRDQ
+721 NPKSKNRWLRNE
-733 LILKNKSIYYVSMVL
+733 LILKNKSIYYVSMML
-748 NLALRLAWAQSVMKL
+748 NLALRLAWTESVMKI
-763 HLGRVESRLLD
+763 HIGKVESRLLD

-794 NEHLNNAGKFR
+794 NEHLNNVGKFR